1 MEIVTYHFPNES
13 NTREAAKIIY
23 RNINDNL
30 GGRYS
35 ATVIVSNNHLQQR
48 YGVYDSQDEEVM
60 YFMVNAKNNPPYIT
74 FNYKSEV
81 HRAVIEETI
90 AKAAEEQEGVEQKSR
105 VKA

>member
-1 MEIVTYHFPNES
+1 MEIVTYHFPSES
-13 NTREAAKIIY
+13 NTREAAKSIY
-23 RNINDNL
+23 LNINDNL
-30 GGRYS
+30 GGRYT

-48 YGVYDSQDEEVM
+48 YGVYSQDEEVM

-81 HRAVIEETI
+81 HKTILDEVI